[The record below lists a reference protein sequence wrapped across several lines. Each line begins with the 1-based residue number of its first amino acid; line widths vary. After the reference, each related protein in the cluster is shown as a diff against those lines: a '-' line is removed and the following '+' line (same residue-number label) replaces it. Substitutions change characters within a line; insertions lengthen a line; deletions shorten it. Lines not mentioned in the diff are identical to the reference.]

1 MGVVCSGPAVI
12 TPYTKNSQI
21 LTTLQ
26 SKKFSTLYTISERI
40 LSDTPSI
47 QIRLCK
53 QTSSNKIYVLKI
65 LKSSTTS
72 LEPQILKTLNHAKII
87 KFIQSFSN
95 PLQTLI
101 ILEYSPFG
109 DLGQYLMK
117 SGKVTE
123 NLALSIIYQVLLG
136 LSYLHS
142 FGIYHR
148 DIKPENIFIN
158 SISDTGIE
166 CKIGDFDSAGYIR
179 SRDKEPYG
187 TLPYMAPEIFDQKY
201 DEKVDVWS
209 CGVLLFKLITGHLL
223 FYGKNPEEIELKIRT
238 ANLSFPSF
246 LSKPVKDLLLS
257 LLTRDP
263 SARIKAHQALLHPC
277 LLPINEL
284 SENNNITIN
293 T

>member
-1 MGVVCSGPAVI
+1 MGVVCSSPDTI
-12 TPYTKNSQI
+12 TPYTHNSNT
-21 LTTLQ
+21 LTSLQ
-26 SKKFSTLYTISERI
+26 SKKFQSLYTISERI

-53 QTSSNKIYVLKI
+53 ETSSNTIYVLKI

-72 LEPQILKTLNHAKII
+72 LEPQILKTLSHQNVI
-87 KFIQSFSN
+87 KFIQAFSN
-95 PLQTLI
+95 PRQTLI
-101 ILEYSPFG
+101 VLEYSPFG
-109 DLGQYLMK
+109 DLSQYLTK
-117 SGKVTE
+117 SGKVAE
-123 NLALSIIYQVLLG
+123 HLALSIIFQVLSG

-142 FGIYHR
+142 VGIYHR
-148 DIKPENIFIN
+148 DIKPENVFI
-158 SISDTGIE
+158 SSVSDSDIE

-209 CGVLLFKLITGHLL
+209 CGVLLYKLITGHLP
-223 FYGKNPEEIELKIRT
+223 FYGKSPEEIELKIRA
-238 ANLSFPSF
+238 ANLAFPSSI
-246 LSKPVKDLLLS
+246 SKPVKDLLAK

-263 SARIKAHQALLHPC
+263 LARITAHQALIHPC

-284 SENNNITIN
+284 TENDNLQ
-293 T
+293 